1 MFEIFDSYFQAVGT
15 HHMVASM
22 TIEPAGYG
30 NIHLLVVI
38 FRVEL
43 NQVIGAGYIVGQAL
57 SQDLGWV

>member
-22 TIEPAGYG
+22 TIEPTGDG
-30 NIHLLVVI
+30 NIHLLMVI
-38 FRVEL
+38 SRVEL

-57 SQDLGWV
+57 SRYLGWM

>member
-22 TIEPAGYG
+22 TIEPTGDG
-30 NIHLLVVI
+30 NIHLL
-38 FRVEL
+38 RVEL

-57 SQDLGWV
+57 SRYLGWM